1 LEIFL
6 VPDFLSSL
14 PGVSGLSGLSGAGR
28 TSPLGSISSALDSE
42 ETLSAGGGGSVG
54 PAFGEVLSGFLGKVN
69 DSQQKADSMVE
80 SLALGEP
87 VDVHQVMM
95 SLNDASNAMQITMQV
110 RNKALEAYQE
120 LMRLPM

>member
-1 LEIFL
+1 M
-6 VPDFLSSL
+6 PDLLSSL
-14 PGVSGLSGLSGAGR
+14 PGVSGLSGLSGPSAATG
-28 TSPLGSISSALDSE
+28 TAHTNPLSGLDSALNAG
-42 ETLSAGGGGSVG
+42 ETTAVGGSAG
-54 PAFGEVLSGFLGKVN
+54 PAFGEVLGQFLGQVN
-69 DSQQKADSMVE
+69 NTQTKADTMVE

-95 SLNDASNAMQITMQV
+95 ALNDASNAMQLTLQV